1 MILFPLLIP
10 RDNEYRD
17 TLWSSLFEKLHRA
30 MELVIIP
37 DGLRFRGW
45 LDDDWE
51 VSHRDICDCNLII
64 NYHFEIIFGAH
75 DSKIGSTIL
84 YNIEVVY
91 CNLKLLDE
99 SQCFFLL
106 FRIWIFIA
114 NYDYIYSFFYS
125 LWSVARG
132 KLCYFLVSI
141 RIFVC
146 FWDYFLA
153 CL

>member
-1 MILFPLLIP
+1 
-10 RDNEYRD
+10 
-17 TLWSSLFEKLHRA
+17 

-99 SQCFFLL
+99 SQCFFYFSEYGFLSQTMIIFTRSFTLFGPSHAGNCVIFWFLFVFLYVSGIISLL
-106 FRIWIFIA
+106 VCRFFIQ
-114 NYDYIYSFFYS
+114 
-125 LWSVARG
+125 VH
-132 KLCYFLVSI
+132 KK
-141 RIFVC
+141 
-146 FWDYFLA
+146 
-153 CL
+153 